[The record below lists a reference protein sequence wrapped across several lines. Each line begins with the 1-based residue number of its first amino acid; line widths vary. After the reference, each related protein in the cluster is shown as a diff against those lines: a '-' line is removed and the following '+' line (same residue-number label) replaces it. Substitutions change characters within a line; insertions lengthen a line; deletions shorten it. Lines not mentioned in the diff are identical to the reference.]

1 MTVTFCGHG
10 DTPSSDDIKTW
21 LVENIEALIN
31 RGAETFYLGGYG
43 SFDGMAATAVW
54 SLKTKYPHIKSILVL
69 PYLDRKVET
78 KKYDYT
84 TYPLLETVPRRY
96 AITHRNRWMVDNS
109 DVIIAYVRHRWGGA
123 AQTLERA
130 KRRKHEIINWPS
142 LTH

>member
-1 MTVTFCGHG
+1 MTVTFCRHG

-78 KKYDYT
+78 KNMII
-84 TYPLLETVPRRY
+84 PPILLV
-96 AITHRNRWMVDNS
+96 
-109 DVIIAYVRHRWGGA
+109 
-123 AQTLERA
+123 
-130 KRRKHEIINWPS
+130 
-142 LTH
+142 